1 MLLAGIL
8 RRQRDSR

>member
-8 RRQRDSR
+8 RIQRDSR

>member
-8 RRQRDSR
+8 RIQKDFR